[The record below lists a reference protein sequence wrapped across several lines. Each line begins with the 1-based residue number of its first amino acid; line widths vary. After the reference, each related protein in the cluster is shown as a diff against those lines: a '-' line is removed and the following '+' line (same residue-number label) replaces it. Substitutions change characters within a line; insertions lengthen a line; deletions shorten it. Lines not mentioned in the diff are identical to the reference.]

1 MEQKI
6 FIEHRKQQTDESVL
20 VLYYLWLIFLIDL
33 LLLVD
38 LHRLSE
44 RDVEGFWILIDSHKL
59 EILVQFRELWKFFGE
74 ATMIRP
80 IGPRNIA
87 QSVKNA
93 GLYAWKDPRKCLS
106 QRFMLVEH
114 AMLHKLKVKYE

>member
-59 EILVQFRELWKFFGE
+59 EILVQFREL
-74 ATMIRP
+74 
-80 IGPRNIA
+80 
-87 QSVKNA
+87 
-93 GLYAWKDPRKCLS
+93 
-106 QRFMLVEH
+106 
-114 AMLHKLKVKYE
+114 